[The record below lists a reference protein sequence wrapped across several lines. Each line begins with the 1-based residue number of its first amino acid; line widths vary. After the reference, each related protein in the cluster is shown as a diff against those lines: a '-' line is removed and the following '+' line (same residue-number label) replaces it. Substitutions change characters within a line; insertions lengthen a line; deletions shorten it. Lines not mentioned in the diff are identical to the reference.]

1 MVNKTWFVKAFNDIL
16 SWLTHPL
23 PLICVFR
30 SYRHLVAVPV
40 TATSLSLRDGAAGE
54 PQLLSHQHCI
64 GGFAHMVESIE
75 FRKIGQNRAFLKIVL
90 TKLDSTLPM

>member
-40 TATSLSLRDGAAGE
+40 TATSLSLRDGSCRGTPA
-54 PQLLSHQHCI
+54 P
-64 GGFAHMVESIE
+64 VTTSI
-75 FRKIGQNRAFLKIVL
+75 V
-90 TKLDSTLPM
+90 

>member
-30 SYRHLVAVPV
+30 SYRHLAAVPV
-40 TATSLSLRDGAAGE
+40 TATPLSLRDGSWGGD
-54 PQLLSHQHCI
+54 PSSRHHQYCI
-64 GGFAHMVESIE
+64 GG
-75 FRKIGQNRAFLKIVL
+75 LL
-90 TKLDSTLPM
+90 TK